1 MDTARRISD
10 VREHVARYRRAG
22 ERVALVPTMGNLHRG
37 HLTLL
42 ELARQRAVRVVASV
56 FVNPTQ
62 FGPGEDLDRYPRTLE
77 RDTQMLAAAGAA
89 LLFAPPEP
97 EIYPEGAGQAT
108 LVQVPDVTG
117 ILEGSFRPGHFA
129 GVATVV
135 TRLFNIVQ
143 PDVAVFG
150 EKDFQQ
156 LVVIRRLVR
165 DLCMPV
171 EIVAGPTARE
181 DDGLALSSRNQYLD
195 AEQRAR
201 APRLQQALQAV
212 RRRALDGDRDWAAI
226 EAAAAATLTDA
237 GFVPDYVAVRRAAD
251 LSMPDGDDRDL
262 VVLVAARLGTTRLI
276 DNLRI
281 RL

>member
-1 MDTARRISD
+1 MDTARRIGE
-10 VREHVARYRRAG
+10 VREHIARYRRDG
-22 ERVALVPTMGNLHRG
+22 ERIALVPTMGNLHRG
-37 HLTLL
+37 HLSLVG
-42 ELARQRAVRVVASV
+42 LARQRAARVVASV

-77 RDTQMLAAAGAA
+77 RDAEMLATAGAD
-89 LLFAPPEP
+89 LLFAPADS

-108 LVQVPDVTG
+108 LVQVPGVTEV
-117 ILEGSFRPGHFA
+117 LEGSFRPGHFA

-135 TRLFNIVQ
+135 TKLFNIAQ

-165 DLCMPV
+165 DLCLPV

-181 DDGLALSSRNQYLD
+181 EDGLALSSRNQYLD

-201 APRLQQALQAV
+201 APRLQQVLQAL
-212 RRRALDGDRDWAAI
+212 RRRALDGGRDWPAL
-226 EAAAAATLTDA
+226 EAAAVASLADA
-237 GFVPDYVAVRRAAD
+237 GFVPDYVAVRCAAD
-251 LSMPDGDDRDL
+251 LSLPGDDDRDL
-262 VVLVAARLGTTRLI
+262 VVLAAARIGTTRLI
-276 DNLRI
+276 DNLRV